1 MRPGECRREAG
12 AAVARGRV
20 RLCWKLLQCGQLRV
34 GTGVRVGGAA
44 ESRRPVSL
52 SVPGPT
58 LRDCRPAF
66 GCCALSLQLFP
77 SGSFLGGPW
86 GGLGLRSGLENPPRG
101 RGAGPGLMRRR
112 GALFAGQGL
121 APRGPAGVARGGGR
135 EARTAGRCRLGDLGA
150 NWAGTPARGV
160 FGTEVSSSGQP

>member
-1 MRPGECRREAG
+1 MSLSLQRGNRREGGRRETNRDTQPPGVSGLAGLQGATRAHVRPGECRREAG

-86 GGLGLRSGLENPPRG
+86 GGLRLRSGLEDPPRG
-101 RGAGPGLMRRR
+101 RGAGPGLMRRG
-112 GALFAGQGL
+112 GALFAG
-121 APRGPAGVARGGGR
+121 
-135 EARTAGRCRLGDLGA
+135 
-150 NWAGTPARGV
+150 
-160 FGTEVSSSGQP
+160 